1 MPKSGSQFPNIDFKK
16 GPKVTT
22 GDFLRPSSDAAW
34 CVDSKNIILSYE
46 EFRFGPVVRYFMKI
60 DLEKPISEGPDLT
73 QTDRWSFLFAKYDA
87 FHRKNDQK
95 IQKSS
100 F

>member
-1 MPKSGSQFPNIDFKK
+1 MKEKIENILHYDFRA
-16 GPKVTT
+16 PPEVTT

-34 CVDSKNIILSYE
+34 CVDSKNVILRYE

-73 QTDRWSFLFAKYDA
+73 QTDRWSFLFAKNDA
-87 FHRKNDQK
+87 SDRKNDHK
-95 IQKSS
+95 IQKSPI
-100 F
+100 